1 MAKINIPTNDHNIST
16 QYGFLL
22 YQATAKT
29 IGIDM
34 ISQEILENMDLE
46 NIIKVQ
52 LGSYLH
58 YLLKVVDENE
68 GRKARTTMRED
79 VIAEEDSLRKALS
92 IDFSEEETER
102 LLKNIKLIYGI
113 NAVTSTEGN
122 TLYDWDLIIDKR
134 KSKMLGLRL
143 KQNNKELCN
152 LNYPEEK
159 IETAYK
165 HLNKNSDLLPEY
177 IDEMKPTDNQE
188 SSMYESANRL
198 LGIYNRNPDCF
209 KECLAQITSINP
221 QQITSMIKENKE
233 HKLPEAYEWWFCTTM
248 NLNKEYLNNKL
259 KENLHSY

>member
-1 MAKINIPTNDHNIST
+1 MVKINTPTASHNIST

-22 YQATAKT
+22 YEATAKV

-34 ISQEILENMDLE
+34 ISQETLKNMNSE

-58 YLLKVVDENE
+58 YLLKVIDENE

-79 VIAEEDSLRKALS
+79 VVAEEDSLRKALS
-92 IDFSEEETER
+92 IDFNEEETER

-122 TLYDWDLIIDKR
+122 TLYDWDLIVDKR
-134 KSKMLGLRL
+134 KSKMLGLFL
-143 KQNNKELCN
+143 KNNNKELCN

-159 IETAYK
+159 IETAYQ
-165 HLNKNSDLLPEY
+165 HLNQNNDFLPEY
-177 IDEMKPTDNQE
+177 IDEIKPTDKKKL
-188 SSMYESANRL
+188 SMYESADRFL
-198 LGIYNRNPDCF
+198 EIYEKNPDYF
-209 KECLAQITSINP
+209 KECIAEITGIDP
-221 QQITSMIKENKE
+221 QQIVSMIKNNWDK
-233 HKLPEAYEWWFCTTM
+233 KLPEAYSWWFCATM

-259 KENLHSY
+259 KENSHSY